1 MKESNRNWSG
11 ESTSHS
17 DPTLNERIPV
27 NERKTQK
34 ARLTKEVIK
43 EMKILEKGVNE
54 AGGKFKVHTPD
65 YSPAKPFDKLVLKK
79 QKKRV
84 FYKK

>member
-1 MKESNRNWSG
+1 MKESNRNWNG
-11 ESTSHS
+11 ASTSHS
-17 DPTLNERIPV
+17 DPTIKERVPV
-27 NERKTQK
+27 TERATIK
-34 ARLTKEVIK
+34 ARLTKEVIR

-65 YSPAKPFDKLVLKK
+65 YSPAKPFDKQVIVK